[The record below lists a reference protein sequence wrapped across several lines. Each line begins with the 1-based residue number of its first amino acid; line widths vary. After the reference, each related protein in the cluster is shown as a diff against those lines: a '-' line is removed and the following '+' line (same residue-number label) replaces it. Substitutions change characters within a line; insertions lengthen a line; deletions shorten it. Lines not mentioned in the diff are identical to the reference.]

1 MRNNKIKMKKIF
13 SACLIA
19 TGTLFVG
26 TSANATVG
34 WPVVNVMDNF
44 YYNAFFGSMGQFT
57 RAMGQQHDAIRA
69 AIDASRMSTE
79 VMIKQNDILQRDT
92 DARMRMA
99 LGQADIAK
107 RDFEQMP
114 TLKQCA
120 ELTTARV
127 SSAVI
132 KATESASVTG
142 GGGGAN
148 ASKAAKAQNSI
159 NRSVIK
165 NKEDELVRG
174 LTSNKDSG
182 TCNPSLEGIGGCQ
195 GQISDTPTGE
205 KAIEA
210 WNKARMSNSPETEF
224 LGSDIYPYGILGNSS
239 NIEKVNKLGDYAN
252 YSMSQDQFNKVA
264 MKYINDATTL
274 NGPPTIISKES
285 KAKNP
290 GFFTKFAAYQT
301 KINAAAD
308 TLSDIAKQRIA
319 APETAF
325 PAESVAGDV
334 LKKFQEK
341 YALYFPHLKK
351 PDTPSMFELMKFN
364 VIQDY
369 FFDEKVTGDANAM
382 MEMELKRQALQNLV
396 LLKTYEQQERTN
408 ILLSHILVQLTN
420 PVNVK
425 ALADEAAAS
434 NLNIK

>member
-1 MRNNKIKMKKIF
+1 MRNNRIKMKKIF

-19 TGTLFVG
+19 TGTLFVS

-57 RAMGQQHDAIRA
+57 RAMGQQHDAIRG

-79 VMIKQNDILQRDT
+79 VMIRQNDILQRDT

-114 TLKQCA
+114 TLNQCA
-120 ELTTARV
+120 ELTAGRV

-132 KATESASVTG
+132 KASESSSVTG
-142 GGGGAN
+142 GGGGN
-148 ASKAAKAQNSI
+148 SSKAAKAQNSI
-159 NRSVIK
+159 SRSVIK

-174 LTSNKDSG
+174 LTSNAQSG
-182 TCNPSLEGIGGCQ
+182 TCNPSLEGIGGCP
-195 GQISDTPTGE
+195 GNLADTPTGD

-210 WNKARMSNSPETEF
+210 WNKARNSGEVTTEF

-252 YSMSQDQFNKVA
+252 YSMSQKQYEEVA
-264 MKYINDATTL
+264 MKYINDATSL

-290 GFFTKFAAYQT
+290 GFFTKYAAYQT
-301 KINAAAD
+301 KINAAKDA
-308 TLSDIAKQRIA
+308 LSDIARQRIA

-334 LKKFQEK
+334 LKKFQDK

-351 PDTPSMFELMKFN
+351 PETPSMFELMKFN
-364 VIQDY
+364 VVQDY

-382 MEMELKRQALQNLV
+382 MEMELKRQALQNLM
-396 LLKTYEQQERTN
+396 LLRTYEQQERTN

-420 PVNVK
+420 PVSVK
-425 ALADEAAAS
+425 ALSDEAAAS